1 MGKILVIAE
10 KPSAG
15 KDIARILGVTNT
27 NDGYMENEQYIV
39 TWAIGH
45 LIGLKDPEEIDPKYQ
60 RWNVDDLPLPYD
72 NGLKVLTNTRS
83 QYRVV
88 KGLIQRE
95 DIDYLI
101 PHQANIRIIQAV
113 QERLGYSDDKVVTN
127 IKYYGN
133 TSAAS
138 IPLALAESVE
148 KGNVKLGSTAILCG
162 FGAGMTWGG
171 AIVRLREGIC

>member
-101 PHQANIRIIQAV
+101 NAGDAGREGLLIQSWIYRMCGNRHPVKILFPTAIIQ
-113 QERLGYSDDKVVTN
+113 
-127 IKYYGN
+127 
-133 TSAAS
+133 
-138 IPLALAESVE
+138 
-148 KGNVKLGSTAILCG
+148 
-162 FGAGMTWGG
+162 
-171 AIVRLREGIC
+171 